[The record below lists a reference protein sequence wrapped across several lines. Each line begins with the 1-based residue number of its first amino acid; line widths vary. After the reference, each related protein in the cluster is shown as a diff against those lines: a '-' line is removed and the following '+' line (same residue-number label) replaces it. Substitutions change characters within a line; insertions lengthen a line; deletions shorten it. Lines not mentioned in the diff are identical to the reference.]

1 MYNRYVRND
10 RGVYTRIP
18 QEEPSSSPQAP
29 PHHPEER
36 SHSGHSP
43 SQPGYP
49 GRPEGEPSFP
59 HQQESPP
66 IHGPHQQPP
75 NHRPQQKPPPT
86 GAFPGHSAPSD
97 ALRNLLNRFHLENVD
112 TGDLLLLLLLFL
124 LFKEDADEELLFALG
139 LLLIL

>member
-18 QEEPSSSPQAP
+18 LEESSPQPAP
-29 PHHPEER
+29 HASHPEER
-36 SHSGHSP
+36 VYSTPSPGH
-43 SQPGYP
+43 QGH
-49 GRPEGEPSFP
+49 PEGEFTFP
-59 HQQESPP
+59 HPKEL
-66 IHGPHQQPP
+66 PP
-75 NHRPQQKPPPT
+75 NHRPQQKPPHT
-86 GAFPGHSAPSD
+86 GHHSGAFPGPSD